1 MPYSEETLEK
11 MKRPSG
17 TKSYK
22 QLMDEALTFN
32 VTEYATYLGLSGT
45 TAKKE
50 LTELVL
56 DGKAEVV
63 RKERNSTYYR
73 LKPALLQTND
83 PFNLVKRGVPPV
95 EDINAWMFGAQIS

>member
-11 MKRPSG
+11 RRSG
-17 TKSYK
+17 MKSYK

-32 VTEYATYLGLSGT
+32 ATEYSIYMGISLQ

-56 DGKAEVV
+56 EGKAEVV
-63 RKERNSTYYR
+63 HKRGTSTTYR
-73 LKPALLQTND
+73 LKPLLLQAND
-83 PFNLVKRGVPPV
+83 PFNLVKRKVPPV

>member
-11 MKRPSG
+11 RRSG

-32 VTEYATYLGLSGT
+32 ATEYAIYMGITNQTS
-45 TAKKE
+45 KKE
-50 LTELVL
+50 LTELVFK
-56 DGKAEVV
+56 GKAEVV
-63 RKERNSTYYR
+63 HKRGTSVTYR
-73 LKPALLQTND
+73 LKPMLLQAND
-83 PFNLVKRGVPPV
+83 PFNLFKRKVPPV

>member
-1 MPYSEETLEK
+1 MPYSEKNLE
-11 MKRPSG
+11 KRPSG

-32 VTEYATYLGLSGT
+32 VTEYATYIGLGGT

-56 DGKAEVV
+56 AGKAEVV
-63 RKERNSTYYR
+63 YKERNSTYYR
-73 LKPALLQTND
+73 LKPPLLQTND
-83 PFNLVKRGVPPV
+83 PFNLVKRGEPPI

>member
-1 MPYSEETLEK
+1 MPYKEQNLE
-11 MKRPSG
+11 KRPSG

-32 VTEYATYLGLSGT
+32 ATDYGVYMGINLQAS
-45 TAKKE
+45 KRE

-56 DGKAEVV
+56 AGKAEVAY
-63 RKERNSTYYR
+63 KERNSIYYR
-73 LKPALLQTND
+73 LKPPTFQAND
-83 PFNLVKRGVPPV
+83 PFNLVKRKVTPV

>member
-1 MPYSEETLEK
+1 MPYSEETLEQ

-32 VTEYATYLGLSGT
+32 VTEYATFIGLGST

-56 DGKAEVV
+56 AGKAEVV
-63 RKERNSTYYR
+63 YKERNSTYYR
-73 LKPALLQTND
+73 LKPALLQPND
-83 PFNLVKRGVPPV
+83 PFNLVKRGEPPV
-95 EDINAWMFGAQIS
+95 ADPNAWMFGAQIS